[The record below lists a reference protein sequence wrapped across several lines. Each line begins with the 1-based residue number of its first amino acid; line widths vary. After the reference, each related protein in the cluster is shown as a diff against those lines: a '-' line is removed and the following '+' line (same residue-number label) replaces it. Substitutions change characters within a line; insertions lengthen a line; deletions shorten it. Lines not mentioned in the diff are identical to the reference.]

1 MTTARLMLVVP
12 SATSFHAFLR
22 QVAVAWQD
30 LGGRVAVATAEELP
44 GTASQDW
51 PPGVERLPLPALRN
65 GSPWGLAVAARSL
78 GRHVRIWRPELVHAH
93 FTAAALV
100 TAMARVP
107 KDVLKLATFHGL
119 HASSETGSSSLI
131 VRAAELLAIR
141 RMDHTWVLNAEDET
155 WLRNR
160 ALGERVSRLPC
171 CGVGC
176 ELTRFD
182 PGRFS
187 AADRRRTR
195 ELLGIPM
202 DAEVVAFIGRRTAFK
217 GFDTT
222 VRAFRMIR
230 SARPTARL
238 LLVGAEDP
246 LHATGL
252 SAAEREYLR
261 NDSTVV
267 DLGWRNDVST
277 ALSIAT
283 IVVFPSTREGMPV
296 NLMEALAMGVPV
308 VSSRVRGCHDIVE
321 DGKTGVLVPRPT
333 ADDVAK
339 AAVQLLA
346 DRSLREAMARNALGS
361 RQRFDRR
368 AFVTAQL
375 DAYHSLLRPSPP
387 RCR

>member
-1 MTTARLMLVVP
+1 MIAARLMMVVP
-12 SATSFHAFLR
+12 SATSFHVFLR

-30 LGGRVAVATAEELP
+30 LGGRVAVATADELP
-44 GTASQDW
+44 GAAPQDW
-51 PPGVERLPLPALRN
+51 PPGIERLSLPALRS
-65 GSPWGLAVAARSL
+65 GSPWGLAAAARSL
-78 GRHVRIWRPELVHAH
+78 GRHVRIWRPALVHAH

-100 TAMARVP
+100 TALARVP
-107 KDVLKLATFHGL
+107 DDVLKLATFHGL
-119 HASSETGSSSLI
+119 HTSSTTGSRALI
-131 VRAAELLAIR
+131 VRIAELLAIR

-160 ALGERVSRLPC
+160 ALSDHVSRLQS

-176 ELTRFD
+176 DLIRFD
-182 PGRFS
+182 PERFS
-187 AADRRRTR
+187 AATRRRTR

-222 VRAFRMIR
+222 VRAFHLIR
-230 SARPTARL
+230 LARPNARL

-252 SAAEREYLR
+252 SPAEREDLR

-267 DLGWRNDVST
+267 DLGWQNDVSV

-308 VSSRVRGCHDIVE
+308 VASCVRGCRDIVE
-321 DGKTGVLVPRPT
+321 DGKTGVLVARP
-333 ADDVAK
+333 AAYDVAQ
-339 AAVQLLA
+339 AAVHLLA
-346 DRSLREAMARNALGS
+346 NQSLREAMARHTVGS
-361 RQRFDRR
+361 RQRFDRCV
-368 AFVTAQL
+368 FVTEQVT
-375 DAYHSLLRPSPP
+375 AYHSLLRSPAS
-387 RCR
+387 RYL